1 MLILAKSVLGLM
13 LGFVL
18 SLVAA
23 VILIPLLKKLHVG
36 QSVSK
41 LINERHLKKDG
52 TPTIGGLIF
61 IIPTILIMLILY
73 LRGSIEFNSNLIIL
87 IFVFLAY
94 GALGFIDD
102 FLKVKYHN
110 NDGLSIG
117 VKFLLQTA
125 IAVVFY
131 IIYRNNGGDS
141 NLVISSLGINVSL
154 GWAFGLFILLVLVGT
169 TNAVNISDGLDGL
182 AGGISSIFFLTIGII
197 AFFQGRIG
205 LSVVIA
211 FIMLGSTLGFLVH
224 NFHPAKIFM
233 GDSGSM
239 FLGFIIAVITLL
251 GFKTIITS
259 SIIIPL
265 CILIVPIL
273 DTICAIIR
281 RKLKGESIGTPDKS
295 HFHHQLLRRN
305 CSVSTAVL
313 IIYLITALF
322 SSASIIWLLVDN
334 EIGYIIYG
342 ILMLGLMIFV
352 FRTDILFD
360 HKKDRK

>member
-110 NDGLSIG
+110 NNGLSIG

-182 AGGISSIFFLTIGII
+182 AGG
-197 AFFQGRIG
+197 
-205 LSVVIA
+205 LSVVAIMTYGVIA
-211 FIMLGSTLGFLVH
+211 WGSKWISGYQEIAIFAFVLCGAILGFLVF
-224 NFHPAKIFM
+224 NTHPAKVFM
-233 GDSGSM
+233 GDTGSLA
-239 FLGFIIAVITLL
+239 LGGALATIAILTKHELSLLLIGGVFVVETLSSAIQIIAIRKFHKKVFLKAPLHHHFEEL
-251 GFKTIITS
+251 GWEETD
-259 SIIIPL
+259 
-265 CILIVPIL
+265 IV
-273 DTICAIIR
+273 
-281 RKLKGESIGTPDKS
+281 KLFWVVGLFLAMIG
-295 HFHHQLLRRN
+295 
-305 CSVSTAVL
+305 
-313 IIYLITALF
+313 
-322 SSASIIWLLVDN
+322 
-334 EIGYIIYG
+334 IIYG
-342 ILMLGLMIFV
+342 VWL
-352 FRTDILFD
+352 
-360 HKKDRK
+360 

>member
-61 IIPTILIMLILY
+61 IIPAILIMLILY

-110 NDGLSIG
+110 NNGLSIG

-182 AGGISSIFFLTIGII
+182 AGG
-197 AFFQGRIG
+197 
-205 LSVVIA
+205 LSVVAIMAYGVIA
-211 FIMLGSTLGFLVH
+211 WGSKWISGYQEIAIFAFVLCGAILGFLVF
-224 NFHPAKIFM
+224 NTHPAKVFM
-233 GDSGSM
+233 GDTGSLA
-239 FLGFIIAVITLL
+239 LGGALATIAILTKHELSLLLIGGVFVVETLSSAIQIIAIRKFHKKIFLKAPLHHHFEEL
-251 GFKTIITS
+251 GWEETD
-259 SIIIPL
+259 
-265 CILIVPIL
+265 IV
-273 DTICAIIR
+273 
-281 RKLKGESIGTPDKS
+281 KLFWVVGLFLAMIG
-295 HFHHQLLRRN
+295 
-305 CSVSTAVL
+305 
-313 IIYLITALF
+313 
-322 SSASIIWLLVDN
+322 
-334 EIGYIIYG
+334 IIYG
-342 ILMLGLMIFV
+342 VWL
-352 FRTDILFD
+352 
-360 HKKDRK
+360 

>member
-110 NDGLSIG
+110 NNGLSIG

-141 NLVISSLGINVSL
+141 NLVISSLGINVYL

-182 AGGISSIFFLTIGII
+182 AGG
-197 AFFQGRIG
+197 
-205 LSVVIA
+205 LSVVAIMAYGVIA
-211 FIMLGSTLGFLVH
+211 WGSKWISGYQEIAIFAFVLCGAILGFLVF
-224 NFHPAKIFM
+224 NTHPAKVFM
-233 GDSGSM
+233 GDTGSLA
-239 FLGFIIAVITLL
+239 LGGALATIAILTKHELSLLLIGGVFVVETLSSAIQIIAIRKFHKKVFLKAPLHHHFEEL
-251 GFKTIITS
+251 GWEETD
-259 SIIIPL
+259 
-265 CILIVPIL
+265 IV
-273 DTICAIIR
+273 
-281 RKLKGESIGTPDKS
+281 KLFWVVGLFLAMIG
-295 HFHHQLLRRN
+295 
-305 CSVSTAVL
+305 
-313 IIYLITALF
+313 
-322 SSASIIWLLVDN
+322 
-334 EIGYIIYG
+334 IIYG
-342 ILMLGLMIFV
+342 VWL
-352 FRTDILFD
+352 
-360 HKKDRK
+360 

>member
-87 IFVFLAY
+87 IFVFLSY

-110 NDGLSIG
+110 NNGLSIG
-117 VKFLLQTA
+117 VKFLLQTV
-125 IAVVFY
+125 IAVIFY

-154 GWAFGLFILLVLVGT
+154 GWVFGLFILLVLVGT

-182 AGGISSIFFLTIGII
+182 AGG
-197 AFFQGRIG
+197 
-205 LSVVIA
+205 LSVVAIMAYGVIA
-211 FIMLGSTLGFLVH
+211 WGSKWISGYQEIAIFAFVLCGAILGFLVF
-224 NFHPAKIFM
+224 NTHPAKVFM
-233 GDSGSM
+233 GTTGSLA
-239 FLGFIIAVITLL
+239 LGGALATIAILTKHELSLLLIGGVFVVETLSSAIQIIAIRKFHKKVFLKAPLHHHFEEL
-251 GFKTIITS
+251 GWEETD
-259 SIIIPL
+259 
-265 CILIVPIL
+265 IV
-273 DTICAIIR
+273 
-281 RKLKGESIGTPDKS
+281 KLFWVVGLFLAMIG
-295 HFHHQLLRRN
+295 
-305 CSVSTAVL
+305 
-313 IIYLITALF
+313 
-322 SSASIIWLLVDN
+322 
-334 EIGYIIYG
+334 IIYG
-342 ILMLGLMIFV
+342 VWL
-352 FRTDILFD
+352 
-360 HKKDRK
+360 

>member
-182 AGGISSIFFLTIGII
+182 AGG
-197 AFFQGRIG
+197 
-205 LSVVIA
+205 LSVVAIMAYGVIA
-211 FIMLGSTLGFLVH
+211 WGSKWISGYQEIAIFAFVLCGAILGFLVF
-224 NFHPAKIFM
+224 NTHPAKVFM
-233 GDSGSM
+233 GDTGSLA
-239 FLGFIIAVITLL
+239 LGGALATIAILTKHELSLLLIGGVFVVETLSSAIQIIAIRKFHKKVFLKAPLHHHFEEL
-251 GFKTIITS
+251 GWEETD
-259 SIIIPL
+259 
-265 CILIVPIL
+265 IV
-273 DTICAIIR
+273 
-281 RKLKGESIGTPDKS
+281 KLFWVVGLFLAMIG
-295 HFHHQLLRRN
+295 
-305 CSVSTAVL
+305 
-313 IIYLITALF
+313 
-322 SSASIIWLLVDN
+322 
-334 EIGYIIYG
+334 IIYG
-342 ILMLGLMIFV
+342 VWL
-352 FRTDILFD
+352 
-360 HKKDRK
+360 

>member
-52 TPTIGGLIF
+52 IPTIGGLIF

-110 NDGLSIG
+110 NNGLSIG
-117 VKFLLQTA
+117 VKFLLQTV

-182 AGGISSIFFLTIGII
+182 AGG
-197 AFFQGRIG
+197 
-205 LSVVIA
+205 LSVVAIMAYGVIA
-211 FIMLGSTLGFLVH
+211 WGSKWISGYQEIAIFAFVLCGAILGFLVF
-224 NFHPAKIFM
+224 NTHPAKVFM
-233 GDSGSM
+233 GDTGSLA
-239 FLGFIIAVITLL
+239 LGGALATIAILTKHELSLLLIGGVFVVETLSSAIQIIAIRKFHKKVFLKAPLHHHFEEL
-251 GFKTIITS
+251 GWEETD
-259 SIIIPL
+259 
-265 CILIVPIL
+265 IV
-273 DTICAIIR
+273 
-281 RKLKGESIGTPDKS
+281 KLFWVVGLFLAMIG
-295 HFHHQLLRRN
+295 
-305 CSVSTAVL
+305 
-313 IIYLITALF
+313 
-322 SSASIIWLLVDN
+322 
-334 EIGYIIYG
+334 IIYG
-342 ILMLGLMIFV
+342 VWL
-352 FRTDILFD
+352 
-360 HKKDRK
+360 

>member
-94 GALGFIDD
+94 GSLGFIDD

-110 NDGLSIG
+110 NNGLSIG
-117 VKFLLQTA
+117 VKFLLQTV

-182 AGGISSIFFLTIGII
+182 AGG
-197 AFFQGRIG
+197 
-205 LSVVIA
+205 LSVVAIMAYGVIA
-211 FIMLGSTLGFLVH
+211 WGSKWISGYQEIAIFAFVLCGAILGFLVF
-224 NFHPAKIFM
+224 NTHPAKVFM
-233 GDSGSM
+233 GDTGSLA
-239 FLGFIIAVITLL
+239 LGGALATIAILTKHELSLLLIGGVFVVETLSSAIQIIAIRKFHKKVFLKAPLHHHFEEL
-251 GFKTIITS
+251 GWEETD
-259 SIIIPL
+259 
-265 CILIVPIL
+265 IV
-273 DTICAIIR
+273 
-281 RKLKGESIGTPDKS
+281 KLFWVVGLFLAMIG
-295 HFHHQLLRRN
+295 
-305 CSVSTAVL
+305 
-313 IIYLITALF
+313 
-322 SSASIIWLLVDN
+322 
-334 EIGYIIYG
+334 IIYG
-342 ILMLGLMIFV
+342 VWL
-352 FRTDILFD
+352 
-360 HKKDRK
+360 